1 MSGVTFP
8 KTWADGETLTHT
20 DLNATTAAINT
31 AVGVASGLASLN
43 SSTLVVEDPAN
54 ATATK
59 AAGKICKWGA
69 SEAFQCSALTATT
82 IAGTTIT
89 GSGVVQG
96 TQLTSTIADGTAPLV
111 VTSTTEVAN
120 LKAATATLATTAT
133 SATSATTATT
143 ANRVTDG
150 TNNIRIKVIDIG
162 DWNMDATAS
171 VTVAHG
177 LTLANIRSVSGVI
190 RNDSGSTSYCITPQ
204 ANATEAVYMSSIGA
218 TVVSLGRA
226 GAGIFDHTDFDATSY
241 NRGWIAIT
249 YVE

>member
-69 SEAFQCSALTATT
+69 SEAFQCSALTATQVT
-82 IAGTTIT
+82 A
-89 GSGVVQG
+89 
-96 TQLTSTIADGTAPLV
+96 TIADGTAPV
-111 VTSTTEVAN
+111 VTTSKTICTN
-120 LKAATATLATTAT
+120 LTAGG
-133 SATSATTATT
+133 
-143 ANRVTDG
+143 VGDG
-150 TNNIRIKVIDIG
+150 TNRILTKIVNIG
-162 DWNMDATAS
+162 DWNMDSTAS

-177 LTLANIRSVSGVI
+177 LTLANIRDVQVLIRQDLDTPYYPLDYSGHGYWNVI
-190 RNDSGSTSYCITPQ
+190 SAGGVVALYRTAGGTFDS
-204 ANATEAVYMSSIGA
+204 
-218 TVVSLGRA
+218 
-226 GAGIFDHTDFDATSY
+226 TDFDATSF
-241 NRGWIAIT
+241 NRGWITIT